1 MGIEKPGQQPNGIM
15 EESKR
20 VQLYNKKP
28 SSLDID
34 MYIPAEEDEG
44 YACASDYNLTEQR
57 ECLGKMYTTKK
68 GYGGMAERNKP
79 VPRGR
84 RFIGN

>member
-1 MGIEKPGQQPNGIM
+1 MEKPGQQANGIM

-20 VQLYNKKP
+20 VQLYKKKS

-44 YACASDYNLTEQR
+44 YAYASDYNLTEQR
-57 ECLGKMYTTKK
+57 ECLGKMYTTIK
-68 GYGGMAERNKP
+68 GQGGMAKRNKP
-79 VPRGR
+79 VPHGR

>member
-1 MGIEKPGQQPNGIM
+1 
-15 EESKR
+15 
-20 VQLYNKKP
+20 LYKKKS

-34 MYIPAEEDEG
+34 KYIPAEEDEG
-44 YACASDYNLTEQR
+44 YAYASDYNLTEQR
-57 ECLGKMYTTKK
+57 ECLSKMYTTKK